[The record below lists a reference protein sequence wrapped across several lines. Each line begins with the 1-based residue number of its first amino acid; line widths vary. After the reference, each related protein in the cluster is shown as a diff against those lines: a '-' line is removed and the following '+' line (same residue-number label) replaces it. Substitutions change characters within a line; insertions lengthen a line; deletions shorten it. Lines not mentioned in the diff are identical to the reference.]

1 MTPASTSR
9 AGPSVADAVLPPDG
23 IEPRLAG
30 VSETMLWALH
40 NRATEAARADGVLVD
55 PDSVRIHRAID
66 YDFAGQFGDPAGS
79 LAARAAGI
87 DDVLRRWIQRHPAG
101 MVVSLG
107 EGLETQAHRVD
118 DGRVRWLSVDLPDAI
133 RLREHFIAPSDRF
146 RHVAASA
153 LDPAWMDAV
162 DATHGVFIVAQGLLM
177 YLEPA
182 EVRRLLCA
190 VAERF
195 PGCEMVF
202 DVIPPWF
209 SSLTLRGLNQTPRY
223 CLPPMPWG
231 ISRDELAETLARWHP
246 RLTGLSFLDY
256 RAPRGLPSLLA
267 SLLDGIPGG
276 RNAAPS
282 LAHVVVAPAGEHLS
296 PPGKRSMTA
305 NDDEPSATICGV
317 FAEAAETV
325 GRGNDLA
332 VAASGI
338 VAKRVAL
345 GLAAAMNPLQAD
357 HAEFGRI
364 LPEKVEAFAAAGW
377 ILLEQSGATGQH
389 IAQLASDEVF
399 TTARAAMAMAGCA
412 TPAALASAQ
421 VKFAVD
427 WFNRAASNSLAVGMR
442 ALRAQG
448 AAMLPIRQTVISNA
462 ERLGG

>member
-1 MTPASTSR
+1 MTPDSTSR
-9 AGPSVADAVLPPDG
+9 AWPSVADTRG
-23 IEPRLAG
+23 IAPGLAG

-55 PDSVRIHRAID
+55 PDSIRIRQAID

-87 DDVLRRWIQRHPAG
+87 DGLLRRWIRRHPEG

-107 EGLETQAHRVD
+107 EGLETQARRVD

-133 RLREHFIAPSDRF
+133 RLREHFIAPTDRF

-153 LDPAWMDAV
+153 LDFSWMDAV
-162 DATHGVFIVAQGLLM
+162 DPSCGVFIVAQGLLM

-202 DVIPPWF
+202 DVVPPWF

-231 ISRDELAETLARWHP
+231 ISRDDLADTLRGWHP
-246 RLTGLSFLDY
+246 RLTGLGFLDY
-256 RAPRGLPSLLA
+256 RAPRGLPFLLA
-267 SLLDGIPGG
+267 NLLDGIPGG

-282 LAHVVVAPAGEHLS
+282 LVHVAVAPAREYL
-296 PPGKRSMTA
+296 PTLRKQSMIA
-305 NDDEPSATICGV
+305 NDDEPSANFCGA

-332 VAASGI
+332 FAASGI

-345 GLAAAMNPLQAD
+345 GLAAAMNPMQAD
-357 HAEFGRI
+357 HVELGRI
-364 LPEKVEAFAAAGW
+364 LPEKVEAFSAAGW
-377 ILLEQSGATGQH
+377 ILLEQTGATGQH

-412 TPAALASAQ
+412 SPAALASAQ
-421 VKFAVD
+421 VKLAVD

-442 ALRAQG
+442 ALRAQD
-448 AAMLPIRQTVISNA
+448 AAMLPIRQTVTSNA